1 MGQKFDAIYES
12 VVSRGEVGGYLP
24 GEYVVFRT
32 GYKNTDTYRN
42 MPTTLKKEVDD
53 LATCGLNIKVI
64 NVGDKLSG
72 ASAGNV
78 YKTASDVVLTIAAD
92 HGGGRTYGRVTV
104 CPDMIDSAD
113 YANGVPVPSQFKRKD
128 QVIIKP
134 KQLKRDPNIITN
146 VTDKG
151 NGKNTPTNLKLAG
164 ESKSWDCTSE
174 LATIYDE
181 ILMEKFDFKKADRNK
196 NGKLEDWEEKIG
208 KKIFGDEEED
218 NDGEEDEQSLRS
230 KCQSKAKSKYDVWPS
245 AYASG
250 YVQKCV
256 KRKGKIK

>member
-1 MGQKFDAIYES
+1 MGKKFDTIYES

-24 GEYVVFRT
+24 GDCVVFKKS
-32 GYKNTDTYRN
+32 YKSTDTYKK
-42 MPTTLKKEVDD
+42 MPSTLQKEIDG

-64 NVGDKLSG
+64 QVGDKLSG

-78 YKTASDVVLTIAAD
+78 YKAASDVVLTIAAD

-104 CPDMIDSAD
+104 TPDMVDSAD
-113 YANGVPVPSQFKRKD
+113 YANGVPVPDQFKRKD

-134 KQLKRDPNIITN
+134 KKLKIDPNIITN

-164 ESKSWDCTSE
+164 ESKSWESMNE
-174 LATIYDE
+174 LTMIYE
-181 ILMEKFDFKKADRNK
+181 ETLREKFNFKKADRDK
-196 NGKLEDWEEKIG
+196 DGKVSDWEEKIG
-208 KKIFGDEEED
+208 KKIFGDDEENDDEEE
-218 NDGEEDEQSLRS
+218 EEQSLRS